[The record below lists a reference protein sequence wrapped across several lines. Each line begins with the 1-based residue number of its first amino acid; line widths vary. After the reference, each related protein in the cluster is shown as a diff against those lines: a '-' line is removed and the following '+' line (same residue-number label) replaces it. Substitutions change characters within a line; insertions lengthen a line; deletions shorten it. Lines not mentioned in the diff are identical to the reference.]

1 MPKLKR
7 ISLSSSALMG
17 VVALALVLCL
27 SWGSVAR
34 ADVITRTVGI
44 TTVFPEQYDSL
55 SRRAVPFP
63 MPEDGTITSVAM
75 FHDGG
80 SGGMILAVYDN
91 GGDNKPNNRTAITAE
106 TATDP
111 SAGWQTIDLITPVE
125 VSTGAKIWLAWVYE
139 NEITHRVGGCDPGWG
154 RAKTSSPAKYWADTP
169 RMPATFGSC
178 ELGHNGTS
186 SIYANYTPGGGP
198 PDTDPPEPD
207 GFVPYIRLDR
217 VNYSDGSHPE
227 NFHELPGDPWPTDP
241 DGGGK
246 SLSRIDVESYGND
259 PANWQSAAATP
270 GW

>member
-7 ISLSSSALMG
+7 ISLSSPALMG

-27 SWGSVAR
+27 SWGSVGR

-106 TATDP
+106 TPTDP

-125 VSTGAKIWLAWVYE
+125 VSTGAKIWLAWV
-139 NEITHRVGGCDPGWG
+139 GCT
-154 RAKTSSPAKYWADTP
+154 RTRSPTELEGVTLDGEEPK
-169 RMPATFGSC
+169 PAARP
-178 ELGHNGTS
+178 
-186 SIYANYTPGGGP
+186 SIGP
-198 PDTDPPEPD
+198 
-207 GFVPYIRLDR
+207 I
-217 VNYSDGSHPE
+217 HPE
-227 NFHELPGDPWPTDP
+227 CRRRLALA
-241 DGGGK
+241 
-246 SLSRIDVESYGND
+246 S
-259 PANWQSAAATP
+259 
-270 GW
+270 